1 MNVFFPK
8 IVNKH
13 GSAMSLSVNYES
25 VSQESCWGFQYFYLK
40 FPKIFKTFLFKKCF
54 IFKKCK
60 IDESNLITMYFYSC

>member
-25 VSQESCWGFQYFYLK
+25 VSQESCWGFQYFYLSK
-40 FPKIFKTFLFKKCF
+40 NFYNVF
-54 IFKKCK
+54 IQ
-60 IDESNLITMYFYSC
+60 EMFYI